1 MPSGLKQVCR
11 LQTIDHLAKNSLIII
26 QCVYDFSPAIITAAM
41 EMLGGKD
48 VANMCRKPEIMSD
61 AGMQGR
67 YLICDCCLT
76 NKEHPSV
83 AAYVILTRDKSFT
96 GNFTID
102 EAILREEGCTD
113 FDQYAVAPGH
123 ELLPDG
129 FIDGVD
135 ENAFSMVPGSSKAKG
150 EKAAAAGG
158 SGSGGAGGVAN
169 VFKDVEG
176 ILNEDLVK
184 KVNAVYAFDVQGK
197 SGVLCFRKTTT

>member
-1 MPSGLKQVCR
+1 MSRICAASPKSCRMPVCR
-11 LQTIDHLAKNSLIII
+11 IDFLI
-26 QCVYDFSPAIITAAM
+26 AITALTSNA
-41 EMLGGKD
+41 
-48 VANMCRKPEIMSD
+48 
-61 AGMQGR
+61 MQG
-67 YLICDCCLT
+67 LS
-76 NKEHPSV
+76 SV

-96 GNFTID
+96 GNFVID
-102 EAILREEGCTD
+102 EAILKEEGCKD

-150 EKAAAAGG
+150 EKSAT
-158 SGSGGAGGVAN
+158 SGAGAGGVAN

-184 KVNAVYAFDVQGK
+184 KVNAVYAFDVQG
-197 SGVLCFRKTTT
+197 

>member
-1 MPSGLKQVCR
+1 
-11 LQTIDHLAKNSLIII
+11 
-26 QCVYDFSPAIITAAM
+26 M

-48 VANMCRKPEIMSD
+48 VAKMCRKPEIMSD
-61 AGMQGR
+61 
-67 YLICDCCLT
+67 
-76 NKEHPSV
+76 

-96 GNFTID
+96 GNFVID
-102 EAILREEGCTD
+102 EAILKEEGCKD
-113 FDQYAVAPGH
+113 FDQYAVEPGH

-150 EKAAAAGG
+150 EQAAPSGG
-158 SGSGGAGGVAN
+158 SSGGGGPAGGVSN

-197 SGVLCFRKTTT
+197 DEYIRLRRNHSDQLIFQGPTLVPGSLISRMEVVLLVVVIPARDLQMSHSH

>member
-1 MPSGLKQVCR
+1 
-11 LQTIDHLAKNSLIII
+11 
-26 QCVYDFSPAIITAAM
+26 M

-61 AGMQGR
+61 AGTMQGR

-76 NKEHPSV
+76 NKEYPSV

-96 GNFTID
+96 GNFVID
-102 EAILREEGCTD
+102 EAILKEEGCKD

-150 EKAAAAGG
+150 EKAAS
-158 SGSGGAGGVAN
+158 SGAGAGGVAN

-184 KVNAVYAFDVQGK
+184 KVNAVYAFDVQG
-197 SGVLCFRKTTT
+197 

>member
-1 MPSGLKQVCR
+1 MPQARNHVGRRYVP
-11 LQTIDHLAKNSLIII
+11 LAK
-26 QCVYDFSPAIITAAM
+26 VKSPFT
-41 EMLGGKD
+41 L
-48 VANMCRKPEIMSD
+48 
-61 AGMQGR
+61 
-67 YLICDCCLT
+67 CLT
-76 NKEHPSV
+76 SKRHPSL

-96 GNFTID
+96 GNFVID
-102 EAILREEGCTD
+102 EAILKEEGCKD
-113 FDQYAVAPGH
+113 FDQYAVEPGH

-150 EKAAAAGG
+150 EKAASSGG
-158 SGSGGAGGVAN
+158 SGGGGGAGGVSN

-197 SGVLCFRKTTT
+197 AA